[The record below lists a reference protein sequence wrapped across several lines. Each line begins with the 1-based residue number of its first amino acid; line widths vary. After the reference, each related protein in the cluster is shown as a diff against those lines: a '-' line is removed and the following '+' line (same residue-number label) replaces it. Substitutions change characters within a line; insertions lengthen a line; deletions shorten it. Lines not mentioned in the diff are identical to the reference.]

1 MFDPSLFAF
10 KLHLKSSNQVQSVKQ
25 LSTTRV
31 FLSISQKEIMQK
43 LTLILALFLTLTI
56 TAQNTSNM
64 TIYDFSVP
72 ALEGG
77 TIDFNDYKGK
87 KILIVNTASECGYT
101 PQYKQL
107 EELNKEMGDNVVI
120 IGFPANNFGGQE
132 PGSNEQ
138 IAAFCEK
145 NYGVSFPM
153 AAKVSVKGADQH
165 ELFKWL
171 TSEENEDFIGDINWN
186 FEKFLIDEEG
196 NLVHRYRSG
205 ASPMDEAILSALED

>member
-1 MFDPSLFAF
+1 MSKLAILF
-10 KLHLKSSNQVQSVKQ
+10 
-25 LSTTRV
+25 
-31 FLSISQKEIMQK
+31 
-43 LTLILALFLTLTI
+43 ALFLTLETV
-56 TAQNTSNM
+56 AQKNESM
-64 TIYDFSVP
+64 SIYDFKVP

-101 PQYKQL
+101 PQYAQL
-107 EELNKEMGDNVVI
+107 EELYRNMSDKVVV

-145 NYGVSFPM
+145 NYGVTFPM
-153 AAKVSVKGADQH
+153 ASKVSVKGGDQH

-171 TSEENEDFIGDINWN
+171 TAADNPDFTGDINWN
-186 FEKFLIDEEG
+186 FEKFLINENGD
-196 NLVHRYRSG
+196 LIHRYRSG
-205 ASPMDEAILSALED
+205 ASPLDEAIMAALED